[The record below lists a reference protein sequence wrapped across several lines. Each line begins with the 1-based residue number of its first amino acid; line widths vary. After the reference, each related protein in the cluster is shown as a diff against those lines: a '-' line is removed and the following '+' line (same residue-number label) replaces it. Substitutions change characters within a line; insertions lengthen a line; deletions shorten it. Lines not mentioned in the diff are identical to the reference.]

1 MARLTMTEDQL
12 SKAVVALAETL
23 RWSVYGVQRSDK
35 ALLRSGTGVGFP
47 DLLLLRNGKV
57 LAVELKRH
65 DRALPVEQQ
74 HWLEEL
80 EAVPGI
86 RSLVWRPRDWLSGEV
101 EQVLRDT

>member
-1 MARLTMTEDQL
+1 MKMTERQL
-12 SKAVVALAETL
+12 SKAIVELAENL
-23 RWSVYGVQRSDK
+23 RWSVFTIANTK
-35 ALLRSGTGVGFP
+35 AAALRSHTGVGFP